1 MNQDPAP
8 EPNEVNNN
16 PQSTLSAR
24 DRDELVKRVASMMG
38 GLPILESR
46 SLQRQQDDF
55 DKRNKRNLPQ

>member
-8 EPNEVNNN
+8 QPNEVNNT
-16 PQSTLSAR
+16 PQSTISER
-24 DRDELVKRVASMMG
+24 ERNELVKRVASMMG